1 MKKDLEY
8 YLSLDYPVTVS
19 YDAEEGYYTE
29 IEMLNH
35 CSGVGDTIDEAYES
49 VMISKEMWIEGALE
63 DGLPI
68 PEPEPGKEYGGRLL
82 LRLPKSLHAGV
93 ARAAE
98 RDGVSINQYLVMV
111 ISQATAGGATRDIEE
126 PEKSRKTEKALAVG

>member
-8 YLSLDYPVTVS
+8 YLSLDYPVTVH
-19 YDAEEGYYTE
+19 YDIEEGYYAE
-29 IEMLNH
+29 IELLEH
-35 CSGVGDTIDEAYES
+35 CSGVGDTLGETYES
-49 VMISKEMWIEGALE
+49 VMVSKDLWIETALE
-63 DGLPI
+63 DGLPV
-68 PEPEPGKEYGGRLL
+68 PEPEPAKEYGGRLL

-111 ISQATAGGATRDIEE
+111 ISQATAGGVARDTEE
-126 PEKSRKTEKALAVG
+126 PEKSRKAEKALAVG